1 MHVIER
7 SVGGLNLKV
16 RRYHQL
22 KQQQKEIEQELGTL
36 RNEIIAHCTEQGV
49 TDQIIGNYQI
59 KLVSQER
66 KEFDD
71 QKLFAA
77 LPDHDV
83 WRMISRA
90 DPSKINSMIK
100 LNVISDETIKDT
112 YSVKSVTLLQVEK
125 L

>member
-1 MHVIER
+1 M
-7 SVGGLNLKV
+7 LNLKV

-22 KQQQKEIEQELGTL
+22 KQQHKEIEQELGEL
-36 RNEIIAHCTEQGV
+36 RSEIIAQCMEQGV
-49 TDQIIGNYQI
+49 TDQIVGNYRI

-83 WRMISRA
+83 WRMISKA
-90 DPSKINSMIK
+90 DPSKISSMIK
-100 LNVISDETIKDT
+100 LNVISDETIRDT
-112 YSVKSVTLLQVEK
+112 FSIKSVTLLQVEK
-125 L
+125 I